1 MILDFNTHAGNI
13 FVVLY
18 VFLTLAAA
26 RCVALQEPRL
36 VQGVV
41 VLEHSEQIK
50 GDGHVD
56 ARSRVHVDGLKLVAV
71 HRHVLTVCIQL
82 HLRSLVMLLIYNFY
96 FILYPLY
103 PDYLNKI

>member
-1 MILDFNTHAGNI
+1 MDFNTHAGNI

-18 VFLTLAAA
+18 VFLALAAA
-26 RCVALQEPRL
+26 GCVALQEPRL

-82 HLRSLVMLLIYNFY
+82 HLRCVMVFIDNFY